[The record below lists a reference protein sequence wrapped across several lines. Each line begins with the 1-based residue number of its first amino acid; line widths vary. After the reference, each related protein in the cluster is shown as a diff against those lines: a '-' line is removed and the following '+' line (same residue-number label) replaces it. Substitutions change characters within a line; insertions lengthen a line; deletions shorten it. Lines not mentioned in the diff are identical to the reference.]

1 MSLVPE
7 SWGPQD
13 FAGVSVPPGERRR
26 VEVPVSRL
34 PTGMWIPIDAE
45 LLNGVRPGPTVWLS
59 GAIHGDEIVG
69 AEVIRQILD
78 LLDPQR
84 LAGRII
90 AVPVVNVFGFIT
102 GSRYL
107 PDRRDLNRGFP
118 GSNRGSLASRMA
130 RLFIDTVVD
139 RAEVGIDLHAGSN
152 DRVNLPQ
159 IRANLDDPLTL
170 SLARAFGAP
179 IAIHG
184 KGPAGSLRAAATKR
198 GKRVLLYE
206 GGEPR
211 RFSRDAV
218 ETGVAGVLRVLE
230 ALEMVPDAPAAQA
243 PFEESR
249 KTRWVRAPRGGIF
262 RLDTEL
268 GEHVHKGD
276 HLGIISDPLGSRP
289 VEVTARIDGVVI
301 GHTVNPLVSQ
311 GDALVHIAEVR

>member
-1 MSLVPE
+1 
-7 SWGPQD
+7 
-13 FAGVSVPPGERRR
+13 
-26 VEVPVSRL
+26 
-34 PTGMWIPIDAE
+34 MWIPIDAE

-139 RAEVGIDLHAGSN
+139 RAEVGIDLHA
-152 DRVNLPQ
+152 
-159 IRANLDDPLTL
+159 LTL